1 MPGPKRNAIACE
13 KRGKERENDWV
24 REWRENARWGE
35 GAD

>member
-13 KRGKERENDWV
+13 KGKERENDWV